1 MSHVVRALGV
11 AALALGGLI
20 WASVSQA
27 ADLVSVGP
35 SKGGPSKGGPYQA
48 GPYQAGP
55 CADRGFLGRISSRF
69 DHQVRNV
76 PNLPNVA
83 IRDFRG
89 IYEHRFLPASEDWPI
104 SRRYC
109 GATVVLSD
117 GSHHD
122 IWYLIEGRMGFAG
135 IGRNVEFCVSGFDRW
150 FVYNGRCRVL
160 R

>member
-27 ADLVSVGP
+27 ADLVSTGP
-35 SKGGPSKGGPYQA
+35 YKGGPSEP
-48 GPYQAGP
+48 GP
-55 CADRGFLGRISSRF
+55 CAERGFLNTISERF
-69 DHQVRNV
+69 NYQVRHV
-76 PNLPNVA
+76 PNLPNVS
-83 IRDFRG
+83 IQDFRG
-89 IYEHRFLPASEDWPI
+89 IHEHRFLPVSEDWPI

-117 GSHHD
+117 GSHRD